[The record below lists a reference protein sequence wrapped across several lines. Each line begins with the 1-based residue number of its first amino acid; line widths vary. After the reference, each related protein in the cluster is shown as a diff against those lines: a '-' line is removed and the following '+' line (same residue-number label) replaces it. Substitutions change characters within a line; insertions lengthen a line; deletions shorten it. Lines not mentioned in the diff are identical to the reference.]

1 MSVDSTIQTPQAPLK
16 KGWRGPPGSRAG
28 GAQFVKKITGN
39 HAIDPAQL
47 DGRTRARRTYNALV
61 AGITADLGG
70 PDELSTVEKAL
81 IQDFAG
87 VSIHKADL
95 NARLLQGDPIDLQE
109 HVATIGAMVRLTS
122 RLGVRRRP
130 KNVSPDAFA
139 SFNDLSGA
147 VAGAMRCELREIE
160 EEDEAAIRDTEG
172 GN

>member
-1 MSVDSTIQTPQAPLK
+1 
-16 KGWRGPPGSRAG
+16 
-28 GAQFVKKITGN
+28 
-39 HAIDPAQL
+39 
-47 DGRTRARRTYNALV
+47 
-61 AGITADLGG
+61 
-70 PDELSTVEKAL
+70 
-81 IQDFAG
+81 
-87 VSIHKADL
+87 
-95 NARLLQGDPIDLQE
+95 
-109 HVATIGAMVRLTS
+109 MVRLTS